1 MSPNNNNDDDDMVM
15 MDADAEVEDAVDIDL
30 DNEPVCHNKKECQE
44 IVNLLL
50 TEDIGNDDDA
60 AMDGGDNGAGGGGS
74 GYMNLRQVSE
84 STAGGGGGSGH
95 FSQQQQVVVEDF
107 DENLNYFDVDAD
119 IDDIDFS
126 MPTTNPTDYN
136 NGDAAG
142 GPAPPP
148 ASVVVVAAAN
158 GDGNKAD
165 ATSSPPSGLKLT
177 GRPGI
182 PLYLSCNPDHL
193 SVYQTE
199 IRKHIQF
206 FEATEVYVNSNE
218 QVKGRNKAIVLGQVG
233 IQCCHCAYIF
243 PLSERSRGNMYFPQK
258 LLGIYQAS
266 QILSTNHLLD
276 SCTMIPSSIRNMLK
290 EYQQQSNSTAT
301 QKSSTTATV
310 GLVGSYTGSTPGGR
324 AAGKDYWSRT
334 AQALGVYEDEYG
346 LRFKDRLPTYQELKD
361 LHDKVQKVD
370 EQQHHQHDDDDSDS
384 EEL

>member
-1 MSPNNNNDDDDMVM
+1 MSPEDDKNNNNDDDMVM
-15 MDADAEVEDAVDIDL
+15 MDVDADANGNGGDIDIDL
-30 DNEPVCHNKKECQE
+30 QNEPICHDKKECQE

-50 TEDIGNDDDA
+50 TEDAEDA
-60 AMDGGDNGAGGGGS
+60 AMDGGDNGGGGGGS

-84 STAGGGGGSGH
+84 STAGGGGGGSDH
-95 FSQQQQVVVEDF
+95 FSQQQVVVEDF

-126 MPTTNPTDYN
+126 MPNPTGTVVTNDV
-136 NGDAAG
+136 NGSDAAA
-142 GPAPPP
+142 GPAP
-148 ASVVVVAAAN
+148 AVVAAN
-158 GDGNKAD
+158 G
-165 ATSSPPSGLKLT
+165 TSTNGSTTTPSFSPPGLKLT

-206 FEATEVYVNSNE
+206 FEATEVYVNSND

-266 QILSTNHLLD
+266 QILSANHLLD
-276 SCTMIPSSIRNMLK
+276 SCTMIPSSIRNTLK
-290 EYQQQSNSTAT
+290 EYQQQSNSTT
-301 QKSSTTATV
+301 QASTTATK
-310 GLVGSYTGSTPGGR
+310 GLVGSYNGSTPGGR

-346 LRFKDRLPTYQELKD
+346 LRFKDRLPTYQELRD
-361 LHDKVQKVD
+361 LHNKVQKVD
-370 EQQHHQHDDDDSDS
+370 EQQHEQQDSDS
-384 EEL
+384 DTEL